1 MNVWGEDHNEQKR
14 RDMAFEQMLIQG
26 LSAQLGKNPSEVAD
40 VYELIELLPE
50 ERRLFYGTLTRTNT
64 EYGRAWMTK
73 YQGKYYLQYAA
84 AGTEYNIYPDGVYE
98 ADHPLG
104 PFTLAKKQSVF
115 I

>member
-1 MNVWGEDHNEQKR
+1 MER
-14 RDMAFEQMLIQG
+14 L
-26 LSAQLGKNPSEVAD
+26 LGPTPNME
-40 VYELIELLPE
+40 
-50 ERRLFYGTLTRTNT
+50 G
-64 EYGRAWMTK
+64 AWMTK